1 MSVQSTTPATAP
13 GKKTSILDRAQKAS
27 EATVVPKFLIAGG
40 HGSGKTHCMAT
51 ADGLF
56 ALVFEGNQSKSTI
69 RSVNPNATIFEVKDT
84 KDFKEVKEAILNGEL
99 DGYKMLGVDSLN
111 EMQAYY
117 DRSFDAAPKKATTSQ
132 PQQAQG
138 KKDNKWEKFRLMKA
152 TMGNV
157 FVFLRDIPMPVAATI
172 RTKPEVEEDTS
183 ITRERFSL
191 DGDARNSVGAYF
203 TATSF
208 IYKMETQIVGQSVR
222 CAMFS
227 GPDNYPCR
235 EMEALRGICVPDIR
249 RWLAALRGEGTDGL
263 YIPDARLPGERFAR
277 TKATDDA
284 I

>member
-1 MSVQSTTPATAP
+1 M
-13 GKKTSILDRAQKAS
+13 
-27 EATVVPKFLIAGG
+27 VPKFLIAGG

-51 ADGLF
+51 AEGLF

-69 RSVNPNATIFEVKDT
+69 RSVNPDATIFEVKT
-84 KDFKEVKEAILNGEL
+84 TQDFKEVKEAILNGEL
-99 DGYKMLGVDSLN
+99 SNFKMLGVDSLN

-117 DRSFDAAPKKATTSQ
+117 DRSFDAATAKKSTGPAQ
-132 PQQAQG
+132 PQQAQA

-172 RTKPEVEEDTS
+172 RTKSEVEEDTS

-208 IYKMETQIVGQSVR
+208 IYKMETQMVGQSLR

-235 EMEALRGICVPDIR
+235 EMESLRGICVPDIR
-249 RWLAALRGEGTDGL
+249 KWIAALTGQGTDGL
-263 YIPDARLPGERFAR
+263 YIPDARLPGERFSR
-277 TKATDDA
+277 SKASDDA

>member
-1 MSVQSTTPATAP
+1 MSTQSAPANQP
-13 GKKTSILDRAQKAS
+13 GKNSILERSILAS

-51 ADGLF
+51 AEGLF

-69 RSVNPNATIFEVKDT
+69 RSVNPDATIFEVKT
-84 KDFKEVKEAILNGEL
+84 TQDFKEVKEAILNGEL
-99 DGYKMLGVDSLN
+99 SSFKMLGVDSLT

-117 DRSFDAAPKKATTSQ
+117 DRSFDAATAKKPTGPVQ
-132 PQQAQG
+132 PQQAQA
-138 KKDNKWEKFRLMKA
+138 KKDNKWDKFRLMKA

-172 RTKPEVEEDTS
+172 RTKSEVEEDTS

-208 IYKMETQIVGQSVR
+208 IYKMQTQTVGQSLR

-235 EMEALRGICVPDIR
+235 EMESHRGICVPDIR
-249 RWLAALRGEGTDGL
+249 KWIAALTGQGTDGL
-263 YIPDARLPGERFAR
+263 YIPDARLPGERFSR
-277 TKATDDA
+277 SKASDDA